1 MKGLSSLS
9 FTALWLI
16 SSPMSGMA
24 MDLDKMGMASGLAEV
39 LSKAEGCGYQIDEA
53 ALEKYYESNGLATPE
68 ILSYISNS
76 ISVAKF
82 GDQPSKSDCTLART
96 TARSIGVLSQ

>member
-1 MKGLSSLS
+1 MKPLFALS
-9 FTALWLI
+9 FVSISMI
-16 SSPMSGMA
+16 SSFTSAVA

-39 LSKAEGCGYQIDEA
+39 LSKADGCGYQIDEA
-53 ALEKYYESNGLATPE
+53 ALEKYYETNGLATPE

-82 GDQPSKSDCTLART
+82 GSQPTKSDCTLART
-96 TARSIGVLSQ
+96 TAKSIGVLNQ